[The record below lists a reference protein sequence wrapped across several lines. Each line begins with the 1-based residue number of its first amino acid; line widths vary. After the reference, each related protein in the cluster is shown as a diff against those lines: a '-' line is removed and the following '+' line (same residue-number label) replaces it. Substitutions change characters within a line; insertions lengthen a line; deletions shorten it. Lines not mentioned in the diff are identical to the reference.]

1 MPFTDIDYIVMDI
14 RIYHENRI
22 LVATYIQAF
31 PLTDRVELGSVMLP
45 DNLSV
50 WIVLVSGLLDVL
62 ASAAIRLGLKLYI
75 VSHRLG

>member
-1 MPFTDIDYIVMDI
+1 MAFTDIDYIVMDI